1 MFKIHEFRTSA
12 RQELVN
18 VTEAVQAAVVES
30 GVREGV
36 CYVYCPHSTAGLTIN
51 SYLDPDTPKDIS
63 FEFDRIVPTRVDFFH
78 IVDTPSDAA
87 GHVKTSL
94 IGTHEVVIIHEG
106 RLMLGHSQG
115 VLFTEFDGPRN
126 RQVFVKIV
134 KDPE

>member
-1 MFKIHEFRTSA
+1 MFKIHEFRTST

-18 VTEAVQAAVVES
+18 VTEAVQAAVIAS
-30 GVREGV
+30 GVQRGV
-36 CYVYCPHSTAGLTIN
+36 CYVYCPHTTAGLTIN

-63 FEFDRIVPTRVDFFH
+63 FELDRLVPTRVDFFH

-94 IGTHEVVIIHEG
+94 IGTHQVVIIHEG

-115 VLFTEFDGPRN
+115 ILFAEFDGPRN